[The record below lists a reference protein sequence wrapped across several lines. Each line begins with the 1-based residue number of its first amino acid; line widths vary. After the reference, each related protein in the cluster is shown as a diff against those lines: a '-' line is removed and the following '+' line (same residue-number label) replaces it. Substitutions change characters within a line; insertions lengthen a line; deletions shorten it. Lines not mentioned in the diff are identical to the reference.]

1 MTLIRPRYPLTD
13 LWPCQTHTLHILI
26 PCLINDELNSLYP
39 LTNLNKIP
47 DLTKVKWSW
56 FLPPNSWTLGYSQ
69 PEPVYKP
76 SLTTLPRISW
86 PKEEAFLAELSITPR
101 PPPPQ
106 TPSSLIYS
114 PFLIKVLFCTTIEI
128 LQIFQLGCLPPARGP
143 LPILQRFLW
152 MKFLLN

>member
-1 MTLIRPRYPLTD
+1 MTLIRPRYPFTD
-13 LWPCQTHTLHILI
+13 LWPYQTHTLHILI

-86 PKEEAFLAELSITPR
+86 PKEEAFLDELSITPR

-114 PFLIKVLFCTTIEI
+114 PFLIKVLFCATIEI
-128 LQIFQLGCLPPARGP
+128 LQIFQLRCLPPARGP
-143 LPILQRFLW
+143 PSHPAMIS
-152 MKFLLN
+152 LNEVSP

>member
-26 PCLINDELNSLYP
+26 LCLINDGLNSLYP

-56 FLPPNSWTLGYSQ
+56 FLPTNSWTLGYSQ

-86 PKEEAFLAELSITPR
+86 PKEEAFLDELSITLR

-106 TPSSLIYS
+106 IPSSLIYS
-114 PFLIKVLFCTTIEI
+114 PSLIKVLM
-128 LQIFQLGCLPPARGP
+128 R
-143 LPILQRFLW
+143 W
-152 MKFLLN
+152 MKLEPIIQSEVSQEEKHQYSILTHIYGI